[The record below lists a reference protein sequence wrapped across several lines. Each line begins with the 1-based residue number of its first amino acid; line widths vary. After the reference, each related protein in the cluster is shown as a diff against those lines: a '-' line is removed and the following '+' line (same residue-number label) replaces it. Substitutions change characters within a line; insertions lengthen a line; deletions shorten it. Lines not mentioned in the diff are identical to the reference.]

1 MRMQG
6 LCEVVGL
13 CPEEQMVVS
22 EVKIISEMPKA
33 NQTFCC
39 KSNSS
44 PTYIITVVVNYASLL
59 ILQPV

>member
-13 CPEEQMVVS
+13 CPEERMVVS

-44 PTYIITVVVNYASLL
+44 PIKSIIGIFICAS
-59 ILQPV
+59 QFKC